1 MTVAVIWVRQDISDI
16 LSESNV
22 IGARRRQVY
31 DRTERLQGLIG
42 VGAAL
47 DSDC

>member
-1 MTVAVIWVRQDISDI
+1 MGQTRYICQPRRIK
-16 LSESNV
+16 V

-31 DRTERLQGLIG
+31 DHRERWQGLIG

-47 DSDC
+47 DSDCQVSLTR